1 MDQIM
6 EEARLC
12 QEKLEELKMAAVQ
25 VAITLIIIIITNI
38 ITILAT
44 QMMTRMMV
52 TKPNPIKQQHISISQ
67 VQQVFV
73 FCSHNKYFVDLYF
86 VGPTSGWHPPP
97 ARTLP
102 TSGAL
107 PCKTTRPAQGER
119 RPPTTSE
126 VWFSTHPLFAKI
138 PNPKYF
144 GKLHNGGIF

>member
-52 TKPNPIKQQHISISQ
+52 TKPNLSIRDT
-67 VQQVFV
+67 F
-73 FCSHNKYFVDLYF
+73 
-86 VGPTSGWHPPP
+86 
-97 ARTLP
+97 
-102 TSGAL
+102 
-107 PCKTTRPAQGER
+107 
-119 RPPTTSE
+119 
-126 VWFSTHPLFAKI
+126 
-138 PNPKYF
+138 
-144 GKLHNGGIF
+144 